1 MQDIIY
7 WIKQHISL
15 LSVGILFIL
24 GLILLIVILVFVIH
38 NNKLFKEYKTVLAS
52 ESAAKSDAAAIKPEE
67 EFMHINP
74 EDYIVDSTDQVNKDE
89 VTQIIEKMHEEFENL
104 KSFIS
109 GYLESN
115 QVAYDEQID
124 SCNNMADT
132 QKIIEEVRDTIEKFI
147 KLICEEKMQI
157 KELQNEREK
166 ELTDIGDG
174 IKSAIDYI
182 NSASIYVKNNYE
194 QGDDII
200 DNISNIEN
208 VLLLRIPDFSPSEN
222 EKFDDVSMRGYG
234 DSFGDYVKE
243 TVAPGKKLGKRIIKR
258 ALVIRKEETEDKN
271 D

>member
-7 WIKQHISL
+7 WIKQNIFPL
-15 LSVGILFIL
+15 GVGVLVIIA
-24 GLILLIVILVFVIH
+24 LILLVVILVSSIH
-38 NNKLFKEYKTVLAS
+38 NNKLIKEYKSVLGS
-52 ESAAKSDAAAIKPEE
+52 EPLVEPDCVTLDENIEA
-67 EFMHINP
+67 INP
-74 EDYIVDSTDQVNKDE
+74 EKQVVDSSGQVDKDE
-89 VTQIIEKMHEEFENL
+89 VAQIIEKMHGEFENL
-104 KSFIS
+104 KIFID
-109 GYLESN
+109 GYLKSI
-115 QVAYDEQID
+115 QIVDTDEQID
-124 SCNNMADT
+124 SRNNIADA
-132 QKIIEEVRDTIEKFI
+132 QKIIDEVRNGIKKLI
-147 KLICEEKMQI
+147 KLICEGEMQI
-157 KELQNEREK
+157 KELQNEQEK
-166 ELTDIGDG
+166 KLTDIGDD
-174 IKSAIDYI
+174 IKNTIDYI

-200 DNISNIEN
+200 NNISNIEN